1 MKALMLRLGKGSGP
15 GIIAMVV
22 FLILWELGVWAF
34 SVPSYLLPRPSEIAA
49 EMWKHKAT
57 LLYDTWITGYEILIG
72 FLLGAILGFAMAVLV
87 IFSPVVERVLMPAAV
102 LTQIIPKLAVAPLFV
117 VWFGVGFL
125 PKIAITAL
133 MGIFP
138 VLINGVAGLS
148 LVDHRWLELMH
159 SVSASK
165 WQVFIKV
172 RLPNSAPYIFVGLKV
187 GMTLSVVGAIVG
199 EWMGANAGLGFQI
212 MMSISQLQTPLLFGC
227 LVLLSIL
234 GIGFFGVITLVE
246 AWVVPQQRRVS
257 TWDQPTG

>member
-1 MKALMLRLGKGSGP
+1 MKAIMPRLSEGP
-15 GIIAMVV
+15 GAGIMAMVA
-22 FLILWELGVWAF
+22 FLILWELGVWVF
-34 SVPSYLLPRPSEIAA
+34 EVPSYLLPRPSEIAA
-49 EMWKHKAT
+49 EMWKYKVT
-57 LLYDTWITGYEILIG
+57 LLHDTWVTGYEILIG
-72 FLLGAILGFAMAVLV
+72 FLLGAALGFAMAVLV
-87 IFSPVVERVLMPAAV
+87 IFSPIFERVVMPAAV

-165 WQVFIKV
+165 WDVFTKV

-199 EWMGANAGLGFQI
+199 ADIYIAASFGSGLLGPA
-212 MMSISQLQTPLLFGC
+212 S
-227 LVLLSIL
+227 LV
-234 GIGFFGVITLVE
+234 
-246 AWVVPQQRRVS
+246 AWVIAGIFAIIVALTFGR
-257 TWDQPTG
+257 